1 MTGGGKFQL
10 KHNKEVKLNLLKVSS
25 AAKKK
30 GVSRQSV
37 YAALA
42 YQHINGQRIDGVLF
56 VINNRKFERW
66 TPKGGQ

>member
-1 MTGGGKFQL
+1 M
-10 KHNKEVKLNLLKVSS
+10 NLIKVTT

-42 YQHINGQRIDGVLF
+42 FQHINGEKIDGVLF
-56 VINNRKFERW
+56 VINNRKFECW